1 MLEKVG
7 FVFSALVLSYLGVE
21 GLRRWV
27 ERRHILDIP
36 NERSSHA
43 RPTPRGGG
51 LAIVVITLAGWLLY
65 VLLNPEMSC
74 FSLLAYTGGA
84 VLVASISW
92 LDDLHRL
99 PNKVRFAA
107 HCIGAILIIMGFG
120 YWKTVSVPIFDNLHL
135 GWWGLPITFFWIV
148 GLTNAYNF
156 MDGID
161 GIAGGQGV
169 VAGLGWAVLGWLS
182 DQPMIG
188 ALGLLLASTSL
199 GFLGHNWPPA
209 RIFMGDVGSAFLGYN
224 FAAIPVIA
232 AQFDTRLPLAGIMI
246 MWPFIFDTSFTL
258 LRRLLKG
265 ENIFI
270 AHRFHIYQRLVA
282 AGYSHF
288 FVTFLYSMMAMIG
301 AIFAIAWFMRL
312 KRSIIDGTL
321 IIPFLCL
328 ILWVFVIRKE
338 RLRELKIKRIR
349 E

>member
-1 MLEKVG
+1 MLEEVG
-7 FVFSALVLSYLGVE
+7 LGFLALVLSYLGVA
-21 GLRRWV
+21 GLRRWA
-27 ERRHILDIP
+27 ERRKILDIP

-43 RPTPRGGG
+43 RPTLRGGG
-51 LAIVVITLAGWLLY
+51 LAIVAITLAGWLLY
-65 VLLNPEMSC
+65 GLLNPEMSC

-107 HCIGAILIIMGFG
+107 HCIGAILIIVGFG

-169 VAGLGWAVLGWLS
+169 VAGLGWAILGWLS
-182 DQPMIG
+182 DQPLIG

-224 FAAIPVIA
+224 FAAIPVIT
-232 AQFDTRLPLAGIMI
+232 AQFDTRLPLAGIMMI
-246 MWPFIFDTSFTL
+246 WPFIFDTSLTFF
-258 LRRLLKG
+258 RRLSKG
-265 ENIFI
+265 ENVFI
-270 AHRFHIYQRLVA
+270 AHRSHLYQRLVIV
-282 AGYSHF
+282 GYSHR
-288 FVTFLYSMMAMIG
+288 FVSSLYIG
-301 AIFAIAWFMRL
+301 LALIGVILALAWTQNITGSPLLIAL
-312 KRSIIDGTL
+312 SVPL
-321 IIPFLCL
+321 LCL
-328 ILWVFVIRKE
+328 MLWAFVNHQVY
-338 RLRELKIKRIR
+338 
-349 E
+349 

>member
-1 MLEKVG
+1 
-7 FVFSALVLSYLGVE
+7 
-21 GLRRWV
+21 
-27 ERRHILDIP
+27 
-36 NERSSHA
+36 
-43 RPTPRGGG
+43 
-51 LAIVVITLAGWLLY
+51 
-65 VLLNPEMSC
+65 
-74 FSLLAYTGGA
+74 
-84 VLVASISW
+84 
-92 LDDLHRL
+92 
-99 PNKVRFAA
+99 VRFAT
-107 HCIGAILIIMGFG
+107 HSLGAILIIVGFG
-120 YWKTVSVPIFDNLHL
+120 YWKTVNVPIFDNLHL

-224 FAAIPVIA
+224 FAAIPVIT

-312 KRSIIDGTL
+312 KRGIIDGTL